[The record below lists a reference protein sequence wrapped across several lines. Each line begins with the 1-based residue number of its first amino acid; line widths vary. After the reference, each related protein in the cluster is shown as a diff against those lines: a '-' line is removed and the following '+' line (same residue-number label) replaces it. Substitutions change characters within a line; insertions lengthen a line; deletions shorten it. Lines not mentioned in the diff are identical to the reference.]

1 MNRIENRVSRTEFDE
16 DAIRTA
22 FLAGETASSIAA
34 RQGGHNWRA
43 VSAFIAD
50 NKQAWLD
57 EARGSRIVTDERR
70 TVLPWLAT
78 EKSGGAYIIP
88 ISLPRNTLHLLA
100 LTDKAH
106 GHV

>member
-1 MNRIENRVSRTEFDE
+1 MNRIESRVSRMEFDE
-16 DAIRTA
+16 DAIRAA
-22 FLAGETASSIAA
+22 FLDGETASSIAA
-34 RQGGHNWRA
+34 RHGGHSWRA
-43 VSAFIAD
+43 VSAFISN
-50 NKQAWLD
+50 NKQTWLD
-57 EARGSRIVTDERR
+57 EARGSRIITDERR

-106 GHV
+106 GHG